1 MSAYLEQAVIGRS
14 PALWSLVAVK
24 AALVAALLLPAL
36 NPGWQQY
43 EAKGMHWRV
52 LVFPLVGLLFPVL
65 WRMTAKR
72 TPYPYLADGLVVLV
86 PLADVLWNTLDAY
99 DRVWWWDDLNHLVN
113 SIVIATAIGLW
124 LRRFAFDSVTGF
136 SLVFGIGMALA
147 VGWELAEYASWATGA
162 SEPQTYGDTIGDLTL
177 AVVGTALAAA
187 FCARRPSANS
197 AVDPREPEPALGV
210 GRL

>member
-1 MSAYLEQAVIGRS
+1 VNGRS
-14 PALWSLVAVK
+14 PAFWSLAALK
-24 AALVAALLLPAL
+24 AALVVALLLPAL

-43 EAKGMHWRV
+43 DDKGMNWRV
-52 LVFPLVGLLFPVL
+52 LVFPLVGLLLPVL
-65 WRMTAKR
+65 WRTTARR

-113 SIVIATAIGLW
+113 SIVIAAAIGLW
-124 LRRFAFDSVTGF
+124 LRRFALDSIAGL
-136 SLVFGIGMALA
+136 SLVFGLGMALA
-147 VGWELAEYASWATGA
+147 VGWELAEYVSSAAGA

-187 FCARRPSANS
+187 VVARRPSTKPS
-197 AVDPREPEPALGV
+197 GDPCEPEPALALS
-210 GRL
+210 RL